1 MSVIR
6 KWLCLLLSLVM
17 VLMSVNALAESAVAD
32 GKAVEYLYSFTPGN
46 ILEGEGTEMI
56 HELLEAIRLRFY
68 RQKTADK
75 DMICLVLVSNDED
88 AFVLTAGET
97 GGEEFALTCSLL
109 GSNKLTLKK
118 DQIPSFL
125 QTLVKALG
133 DKEILKG
140 ENLDK
145 MNSLANRVGEIILDY
160 LNKEPTEAPEMGID
174 LTPYLEIMT
183 REATATEVREIPPEE
198 RDGSGAVTV
207 TSYLVSQEQRKS
219 IVNRAMDK
227 LDRLPVIGD
236 ELRKGSLR
244 IGQQVITDDFIRTV
258 FADTP
263 GEVTMD
269 VWQAGSGQLVRMLLH
284 LPDLLCPVSLPDK
297 DTERK
302 LIDIDKRKGFQNPCH
317 RGRKKPDRNNASRQ
331 KPEQMLLH
339 LDQRIDIHRR
349 KCNHPEQRGDQPVDQ
364 DRLRHTDHKKRKRVK
379 IRHLRN
385 PDHKAPDHQDRNHI
399 LEDQRHDVSDIFRK
413 IHTEKADRLH
423 HIRGNRA
430 FLHTDLDSA
439 LNIRDQQNR
448 KQRRYDHIGQH
459 AVRVHT
465 AYGAVVFVQGF
476 PEKRRRDHN
485 DRLHDDIAIYI
496 ELVCQAFYNLR
507 FDNI

>member
-1 MSVIR
+1 MIR
-6 KWLCLLLSLVM
+6 KWLCVLLSLVM
-17 VLMSVNALAESAVAD
+17 VFMSVSALAENASAD

-56 HELLEAIRLRFY
+56 QELLEEVRIRFY

-75 DMICLVLVSNDED
+75 DMIRVVLVSNDED

-109 GSNKLTLKK
+109 GDNKLTLNKN
-118 DQIPSFL
+118 QIPSFL

-133 DKEILKG
+133 DKEIVRG
-140 ENLDK
+140 ENLEK
-145 MNSLANRVGEIILDY
+145 MNSLADRVGKIILDY

-198 RDGSGAVTV
+198 RDASGAATV
-207 TSYLVSQEQRKS
+207 TSYLVSEEQRRS

-269 VWQAGSGQLVRMLLH
+269 VWQDESGQLVRLLLH
-284 LPDLLCPVSLPDK
+284 VPDISGIVTDPQFSKVQGIEISIDRTKGEGKKLTSITTITLPGIDGKLLTMTLERDTGADIPPMKADNVHAVGQLNSDELMELILSMGWTILFNAANMVLSLPDCIAL
-297 DTERK
+297 T
-302 LIDIDKRKGFQNPCH
+302 LYN
-317 RGRKKPDRNNASRQ
+317 
-331 KPEQMLLH
+331 
-339 LDQRIDIHRR
+339 RI
-349 KCNHPEQRGDQPVDQ
+349 
-364 DRLRHTDHKKRKRVK
+364 VK
-379 IRHLRN
+379 
-385 PDHKAPDHQDRNHI
+385 
-399 LEDQRHDVSDIFRK
+399 
-413 IHTEKADRLH
+413 
-423 HIRGNRA
+423 
-430 FLHTDLDSA
+430 
-439 LNIRDQQNR
+439 
-448 KQRRYDHIGQH
+448 
-459 AVRVHT
+459 
-465 AYGAVVFVQGF
+465 
-476 PEKRRRDHN
+476 
-485 DRLHDDIAIYI
+485 
-496 ELVCQAFYNLR
+496 
-507 FDNI
+507 

>member
-1 MSVIR
+1 MIR
-6 KWLCLLLSLVM
+6 KWLCVLLSLVM
-17 VLMSVNALAESAVAD
+17 VFMSVSALAENASAD

-56 HELLEAIRLRFY
+56 QELLEEVRIRFY

-75 DMICLVLVSNDED
+75 DMIRVVLVSNDED

-109 GSNKLTLKK
+109 GDNKLTLNKN
-118 DQIPSFL
+118 QIPSFL

-133 DKEILKG
+133 DKEIVRG
-140 ENLDK
+140 ENLEK
-145 MNSLANRVGEIILDY
+145 MNSLADRVGKIILDY

-198 RDGSGAVTV
+198 RDASGAATV
-207 TSYLVSQEQRKS
+207 TSYLVSEEQRRS

-269 VWQAGSGQLVRMLLH
+269 VWQDESGQLVRLLLH
-284 LPDLLCPVSLPDK
+284 VPDLSGIVTDPQFSKVQGIEISIDRTKGEGKKLTSVTTITLPGLDGKLLTMTLERDTGADIPPMKADKVHAVGKLNSDEPMELILSMGWTILFNAANMVLALPDCIAMTLY
-297 DTERK
+297 
-302 LIDIDKRKGFQNPCH
+302 
-317 RGRKKPDRNNASRQ
+317 SR
-331 KPEQMLLH
+331 
-339 LDQRIDIHRR
+339 I
-349 KCNHPEQRGDQPVDQ
+349 
-364 DRLRHTDHKKRKRVK
+364 VK
-379 IRHLRN
+379 
-385 PDHKAPDHQDRNHI
+385 
-399 LEDQRHDVSDIFRK
+399 
-413 IHTEKADRLH
+413 
-423 HIRGNRA
+423 
-430 FLHTDLDSA
+430 
-439 LNIRDQQNR
+439 
-448 KQRRYDHIGQH
+448 
-459 AVRVHT
+459 
-465 AYGAVVFVQGF
+465 
-476 PEKRRRDHN
+476 
-485 DRLHDDIAIYI
+485 
-496 ELVCQAFYNLR
+496 
-507 FDNI
+507 

>member
-1 MSVIR
+1 MIR

-269 VWQAGSGQLVRMLLH
+269 VWQDESGQLVRLLLH
-284 LPDLLCPVSLPDK
+284 VPDISGIVTDPQFSKVQGIEISIDRTKGEGKKLTSITTITLPGIDGKLLTMTLERDTGADIPPMKADNVHAVGQLNSDELMEMILSMGWTILFNAANMVLSLPDCIAL
-297 DTERK
+297 T
-302 LIDIDKRKGFQNPCH
+302 LYN
-317 RGRKKPDRNNASRQ
+317 
-331 KPEQMLLH
+331 
-339 LDQRIDIHRR
+339 RI
-349 KCNHPEQRGDQPVDQ
+349 
-364 DRLRHTDHKKRKRVK
+364 VK
-379 IRHLRN
+379 
-385 PDHKAPDHQDRNHI
+385 
-399 LEDQRHDVSDIFRK
+399 
-413 IHTEKADRLH
+413 
-423 HIRGNRA
+423 
-430 FLHTDLDSA
+430 
-439 LNIRDQQNR
+439 
-448 KQRRYDHIGQH
+448 
-459 AVRVHT
+459 
-465 AYGAVVFVQGF
+465 
-476 PEKRRRDHN
+476 
-485 DRLHDDIAIYI
+485 
-496 ELVCQAFYNLR
+496 
-507 FDNI
+507 

>member
-6 KWLCLLLSLVM
+6 KWLCLLLSLVL

-140 ENLDK
+140 ANLDK

-207 TSYLVSQEQRKS
+207 TSYLVSQEQRKN

-269 VWQAGSGQLVRMLLH
+269 VWQDESGQLVRLLLH
-284 LPDLLCPVSLPDK
+284 VPDISGIVTDPQFSKVQGIEISIDRTKGEGKKLTSITTITLPGIDGKLLTMTLERDTGADIPPMKADNVHAVGQLNSDELMELILSMGWTILFNAANMVLSLPDCIAL
-297 DTERK
+297 T
-302 LIDIDKRKGFQNPCH
+302 LYN
-317 RGRKKPDRNNASRQ
+317 
-331 KPEQMLLH
+331 
-339 LDQRIDIHRR
+339 RI
-349 KCNHPEQRGDQPVDQ
+349 
-364 DRLRHTDHKKRKRVK
+364 VK
-379 IRHLRN
+379 
-385 PDHKAPDHQDRNHI
+385 
-399 LEDQRHDVSDIFRK
+399 
-413 IHTEKADRLH
+413 
-423 HIRGNRA
+423 
-430 FLHTDLDSA
+430 
-439 LNIRDQQNR
+439 
-448 KQRRYDHIGQH
+448 
-459 AVRVHT
+459 
-465 AYGAVVFVQGF
+465 
-476 PEKRRRDHN
+476 
-485 DRLHDDIAIYI
+485 
-496 ELVCQAFYNLR
+496 
-507 FDNI
+507 

>member
-269 VWQAGSGQLVRMLLH
+269 VWQDESGQLVRLLLH
-284 LPDLLCPVSLPDK
+284 VPDISGIVTDPQFSKVQGIEISIDRTKGEGKKLTSITTITLPGIDGKLLTMTLERDTGADIPPMKADNVHAVGQLNSDELMEMILSMGWTILFNAANMVLSLPDCIAL
-297 DTERK
+297 T
-302 LIDIDKRKGFQNPCH
+302 LYN
-317 RGRKKPDRNNASRQ
+317 
-331 KPEQMLLH
+331 
-339 LDQRIDIHRR
+339 RI
-349 KCNHPEQRGDQPVDQ
+349 
-364 DRLRHTDHKKRKRVK
+364 VK
-379 IRHLRN
+379 
-385 PDHKAPDHQDRNHI
+385 
-399 LEDQRHDVSDIFRK
+399 
-413 IHTEKADRLH
+413 
-423 HIRGNRA
+423 
-430 FLHTDLDSA
+430 
-439 LNIRDQQNR
+439 
-448 KQRRYDHIGQH
+448 
-459 AVRVHT
+459 
-465 AYGAVVFVQGF
+465 
-476 PEKRRRDHN
+476 
-485 DRLHDDIAIYI
+485 
-496 ELVCQAFYNLR
+496 
-507 FDNI
+507 

>member
-1 MSVIR
+1 MIR

-269 VWQAGSGQLVRMLLH
+269 VWQDESGQLVRLLLH
-284 LPDLLCPVSLPDK
+284 VPDISGIVTDPQFSKVQGIEISIDRTKGEGKKLTSITTITLPGIDGKLLTMTLERDTGADIPPMKADNVHAVGQLNSDELMELILSMGWTILFNAANMVLSLPDCIAL
-297 DTERK
+297 T
-302 LIDIDKRKGFQNPCH
+302 LYN
-317 RGRKKPDRNNASRQ
+317 
-331 KPEQMLLH
+331 
-339 LDQRIDIHRR
+339 RI
-349 KCNHPEQRGDQPVDQ
+349 
-364 DRLRHTDHKKRKRVK
+364 VK
-379 IRHLRN
+379 
-385 PDHKAPDHQDRNHI
+385 
-399 LEDQRHDVSDIFRK
+399 
-413 IHTEKADRLH
+413 
-423 HIRGNRA
+423 
-430 FLHTDLDSA
+430 
-439 LNIRDQQNR
+439 
-448 KQRRYDHIGQH
+448 
-459 AVRVHT
+459 
-465 AYGAVVFVQGF
+465 
-476 PEKRRRDHN
+476 
-485 DRLHDDIAIYI
+485 
-496 ELVCQAFYNLR
+496 
-507 FDNI
+507 

>member
-1 MSVIR
+1 MIR

-207 TSYLVSQEQRKS
+207 TSYLVSQGQRKS

-269 VWQAGSGQLVRMLLH
+269 VWQDESGQLVRLLLH
-284 LPDLLCPVSLPDK
+284 VPDISGIVTDPQFSKVQGIEISIDRTKGEGKKLTSITTITLPGIDGKLLTMTLERDTGADIPPMKADNVYAVGQLNSDELMELILSMGWTILFNAANMVLSLPDCIAL
-297 DTERK
+297 T
-302 LIDIDKRKGFQNPCH
+302 LYN
-317 RGRKKPDRNNASRQ
+317 
-331 KPEQMLLH
+331 
-339 LDQRIDIHRR
+339 RI
-349 KCNHPEQRGDQPVDQ
+349 
-364 DRLRHTDHKKRKRVK
+364 VK
-379 IRHLRN
+379 
-385 PDHKAPDHQDRNHI
+385 
-399 LEDQRHDVSDIFRK
+399 
-413 IHTEKADRLH
+413 
-423 HIRGNRA
+423 
-430 FLHTDLDSA
+430 
-439 LNIRDQQNR
+439 
-448 KQRRYDHIGQH
+448 
-459 AVRVHT
+459 
-465 AYGAVVFVQGF
+465 
-476 PEKRRRDHN
+476 
-485 DRLHDDIAIYI
+485 
-496 ELVCQAFYNLR
+496 
-507 FDNI
+507 

>member
-1 MSVIR
+1 MIR

-269 VWQAGSGQLVRMLLH
+269 VWQDESGQLVRLLLH
-284 LPDLLCPVSLPDK
+284 VPDISGIVTDPQFSKVQGIEISIDRTKGEGKKLTSITTITLPGIDGKLLTMTRERDTGADIPPMKADNVHAVGQLNSDELMELILSMGWTILFNAANMVLSLPDCIAL
-297 DTERK
+297 T
-302 LIDIDKRKGFQNPCH
+302 LYN
-317 RGRKKPDRNNASRQ
+317 
-331 KPEQMLLH
+331 
-339 LDQRIDIHRR
+339 RI
-349 KCNHPEQRGDQPVDQ
+349 
-364 DRLRHTDHKKRKRVK
+364 VK
-379 IRHLRN
+379 
-385 PDHKAPDHQDRNHI
+385 
-399 LEDQRHDVSDIFRK
+399 
-413 IHTEKADRLH
+413 
-423 HIRGNRA
+423 
-430 FLHTDLDSA
+430 
-439 LNIRDQQNR
+439 
-448 KQRRYDHIGQH
+448 
-459 AVRVHT
+459 
-465 AYGAVVFVQGF
+465 
-476 PEKRRRDHN
+476 
-485 DRLHDDIAIYI
+485 
-496 ELVCQAFYNLR
+496 
-507 FDNI
+507 

>member
-1 MSVIR
+1 MIR

-17 VLMSVNALAESAVAD
+17 VLMSVNALAESAAAD

-269 VWQAGSGQLVRMLLH
+269 VWQDESGQLVRLLLH
-284 LPDLLCPVSLPDK
+284 VPDISGIVTDPQFSKVQGIEISIDRTKGEGKKLTSITTITLPGIDGKLLTMMLERDTGADIPPMKADNVHAVGQLNSDELMELILSMGWTILFNAANMVLSLPDCIAL
-297 DTERK
+297 T
-302 LIDIDKRKGFQNPCH
+302 LYN
-317 RGRKKPDRNNASRQ
+317 
-331 KPEQMLLH
+331 
-339 LDQRIDIHRR
+339 RI
-349 KCNHPEQRGDQPVDQ
+349 
-364 DRLRHTDHKKRKRVK
+364 VK
-379 IRHLRN
+379 
-385 PDHKAPDHQDRNHI
+385 
-399 LEDQRHDVSDIFRK
+399 
-413 IHTEKADRLH
+413 
-423 HIRGNRA
+423 
-430 FLHTDLDSA
+430 
-439 LNIRDQQNR
+439 
-448 KQRRYDHIGQH
+448 
-459 AVRVHT
+459 
-465 AYGAVVFVQGF
+465 
-476 PEKRRRDHN
+476 
-485 DRLHDDIAIYI
+485 
-496 ELVCQAFYNLR
+496 
-507 FDNI
+507 

>member
-1 MSVIR
+1 MIR

-17 VLMSVNALAESAVAD
+17 VLMSVNALAESAAAD

-207 TSYLVSQEQRKS
+207 TSYLVSQEQRKN

-269 VWQAGSGQLVRMLLH
+269 VWQDESGQLVRLLLH
-284 LPDLLCPVSLPDK
+284 VPDISGIVTDPQFSKVQGIEISIARTKGEGKQLTSVTTISLPGLEGRLLTMTLERNIGADIPPMKADNVHAVGELNSDELMELIQSMIWTILFNAANMVLALPDCIALTLY
-297 DTERK
+297 
-302 LIDIDKRKGFQNPCH
+302 N
-317 RGRKKPDRNNASRQ
+317 
-331 KPEQMLLH
+331 
-339 LDQRIDIHRR
+339 RI
-349 KCNHPEQRGDQPVDQ
+349 
-364 DRLRHTDHKKRKRVK
+364 VK
-379 IRHLRN
+379 
-385 PDHKAPDHQDRNHI
+385 
-399 LEDQRHDVSDIFRK
+399 
-413 IHTEKADRLH
+413 
-423 HIRGNRA
+423 
-430 FLHTDLDSA
+430 
-439 LNIRDQQNR
+439 
-448 KQRRYDHIGQH
+448 
-459 AVRVHT
+459 
-465 AYGAVVFVQGF
+465 
-476 PEKRRRDHN
+476 
-485 DRLHDDIAIYI
+485 
-496 ELVCQAFYNLR
+496 
-507 FDNI
+507 

>member
-1 MSVIR
+1 MIR
-6 KWLCLLLSLVM
+6 KWLCVLLSLVM
-17 VLMSVNALAESAVAD
+17 VFMSVSALAENASAD

-56 HELLEAIRLRFY
+56 QELLEEVRIRFY

-75 DMICLVLVSNDED
+75 DMIRVVLVSNDED

-109 GSNKLTLKK
+109 GDNKLTLNKN
-118 DQIPSFL
+118 QIPSFL

-133 DKEILKG
+133 DKEIVRG
-140 ENLDK
+140 ENLEK
-145 MNSLANRVGEIILDY
+145 MNSLADRVGKIILDY

-198 RDGSGAVTV
+198 RDASGAATV
-207 TSYLVSQEQRKS
+207 TSYLVSEEQRRS

-269 VWQAGSGQLVRMLLH
+269 VWQDESGQLVRLLLH
-284 LPDLLCPVSLPDK
+284 VPDLSGIVTDSQFSKVQGIEISIDRTKGEGKKLTSVTTITLPGLDGKLLTMTLERDTGADIPPMKADKVHAVGKLNSDELMELILSMGWTILFNAANMVLALPDCIAMTLY
-297 DTERK
+297 
-302 LIDIDKRKGFQNPCH
+302 
-317 RGRKKPDRNNASRQ
+317 SR
-331 KPEQMLLH
+331 
-339 LDQRIDIHRR
+339 I
-349 KCNHPEQRGDQPVDQ
+349 
-364 DRLRHTDHKKRKRVK
+364 VK
-379 IRHLRN
+379 
-385 PDHKAPDHQDRNHI
+385 
-399 LEDQRHDVSDIFRK
+399 
-413 IHTEKADRLH
+413 
-423 HIRGNRA
+423 
-430 FLHTDLDSA
+430 
-439 LNIRDQQNR
+439 
-448 KQRRYDHIGQH
+448 
-459 AVRVHT
+459 
-465 AYGAVVFVQGF
+465 
-476 PEKRRRDHN
+476 
-485 DRLHDDIAIYI
+485 
-496 ELVCQAFYNLR
+496 
-507 FDNI
+507 